1 MSTTLSMG
9 RMPAA
14 TRRVCIHAGDGP
26 MRTPVSSAAAKRRQ
40 ARWASIPTSRSFGAL
55 GSRRCHTRLRIARPE
70 VDRCEQQLV
79 GVGVLPELLDARGP
93 DPVVPPRPLDALHLG
108 AGHMELERQLVNADV
123 DLDVL
128 AQP

>member
-1 MSTTLSMG
+1 MVLAETELLLREDHALALDPPHGFAAERRALS
-9 RMPAA
+9 RVAIDD
-14 TRRVCIHAGDGP
+14 RRALVGVWNDRAL
-26 MRTPVSSAAAKRRQ
+26 VEVRR
-40 ARWASIPTSRSFGAL
+40 P
-55 GSRRCHTRLRIARPE
+55 CHNGLRIARPE

-79 GVGVLPELLDARGP
+79 GVGVLRELLDARGP

-108 AGHMELERQLVNADV
+108 AGHMELERQLVDADV